1 MLIRN
6 LKKIAHKKKIQ
17 KAKMKNQLRK
27 ELNEAIKGLQAN
39 VYKNWRETDV
49 TGKKI
54 DNEKIRL
61 IHDLFFARKF

>member
-1 MLIRN
+1 
-6 LKKIAHKKKIQ
+6 
-17 KAKMKNQLRK
+17 MKNQLRK

-39 VYKNWRETDV
+39 VCKNWRETDV